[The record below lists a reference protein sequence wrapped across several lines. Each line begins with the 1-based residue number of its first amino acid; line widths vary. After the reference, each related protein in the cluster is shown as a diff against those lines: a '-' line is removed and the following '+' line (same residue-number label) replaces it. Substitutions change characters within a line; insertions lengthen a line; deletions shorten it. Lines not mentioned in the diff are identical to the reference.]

1 MSELHTVADHLAKQ
15 ATSIHGRSGANILLA
30 GAFGRT
36 AYNRYYYACYLDIRL
51 FVAAINSRWGSL
63 NHSEVPDFLIG
74 AVNNRISQ
82 ELTKCE
88 KIGLITKG
96 ELLSKKSLVHT
107 SLNTMASI
115 MSKAYSIRCTVD
127 YEPEVNIEFDRNT
140 FLIDSVTVASAKDWL
155 KTLTI
160 EKVKV
165 IKVMKEIGLVE

>member
-1 MSELHTVADHLAKQ
+1 MSELHTVADYLAKQ
-15 ATSIHGRSGANILLA
+15 ATSVHSKGGPSLLLA

-36 AYNRYYYACYLDIRL
+36 AYNRYYYACYLDIRM
-51 FVAAINSRWGSL
+51 FVAEINSKWGSL

-88 KIGLITKG
+88 RGGMITKG

-107 SLNTMASI
+107 SLNNMASV
-115 MSKAYSIRCTVD
+115 MSKAYTIRCTVD
-127 YEPEVNIEFDRNT
+127 YEPDVNIEFDKNT
-140 FLIDSVTVASAKDWL
+140 FLIDQVPVASAKDWL
-155 KTLTI
+155 KTITI

-165 IKVMKEIGLVE
+165 IKVMKEIGLVQ